1 MAKSRIHSVLTA
13 LPVLMLM
20 IGLGY
25 YFHNERK
32 ERDGSPILTESRQVE
47 ARVDGLSVIKALQAN
62 KPGKHYLWF
71 LVDGQRRGARIS
83 EQASQL
89 LESLQK
95 DDEVVIAL
103 APRVAGSKK
112 MWAYQV
118 SHNGVELL
126 PPLKL
131 TQ

>member
-1 MAKSRIHSVLTA
+1 
-13 LPVLMLM
+13 MLM

-32 ERDGSPILTESRQVE
+32 EREGSPILAESKQVE
-47 ARVDGLSVIKALQAN
+47 ARLDGLSVIKAMQAN

-83 EQASQL
+83 ARASEL
-89 LESLQK
+89 LEPLQK

-112 MWAYQV
+112 LWAYQV
-118 SHNGVELL
+118 SHNGVDLL
-126 PPLKL
+126 PPLE
-131 TQ
+131 